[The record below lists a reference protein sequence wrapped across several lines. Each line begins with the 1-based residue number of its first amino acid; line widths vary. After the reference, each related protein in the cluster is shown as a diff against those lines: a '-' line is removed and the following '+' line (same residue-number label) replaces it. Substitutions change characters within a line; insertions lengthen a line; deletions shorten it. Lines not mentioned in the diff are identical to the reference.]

1 MLGMAKRESP
11 RHYRRELRLVE
22 ILSRFPGERAADRR
36 SASGRRRDGPL
47 WPGTC
52 VGRDQA
58 EIHALRSRTRPTPEP
73 KPLAGPVEAD
83 ETYVGGRNKDRPAS
97 ARRLEGRGVAGR
109 VGAGG
114 ILARPTNTI
123 TATVLPDTKVRTI
136 RGSLRRSTRR
146 APTLFPDAATID
158 PARRGPGHPS
168 LRGFVCATRPRQ
180 TAPLRRTHGMERLKL
195 LDLFCCAGGAAR
207 GYRNAG
213 FDVVGVDIDP
223 QPRYPYEFIQAD
235 VMALDASFIGSFDAV
250 HASPPCQ
257 AYSDLAKRNGNGHM
271 WPKLIEPVRDMLVA
285 SGKPYVIENVEGA
298 PLRDYIVLCGT
309 MFDDLRVIRHRLFET
324 NFAIYPPEHK
334 PHPLVHTFD
343 KRKAHYGKTDE
354 RKDYVQVTG
363 GGNCTLAAAHDAM
376 GIDWRMMKREINE
389 AIPPAYAEF
398 VGRAMISSVFGN
410 GKTRI

>member
-1 MLGMAKRESP
+1 MPYRPALARHSRPSRSRLRVWSRPTRYTSAAGP
-11 RHYRRELRLVE
+11 R
-22 ILSRFPGERAADRR
+22 IARFPGDPWSGAELLVR
-36 SASGRRRDGPL
+36 SVR
-47 WPGTC
+47 
-52 VGRDQA
+52 
-58 EIHALRSRTRPTPEP
+58 
-73 KPLAGPVEAD
+73 
-83 ETYVGGRNKDRPAS
+83 
-97 ARRLEGRGVAGR
+97 
-109 VGAGG
+109 GG
-114 ILARPTNTI
+114 ILVRPPNTI

-136 RGSLRRSTRR
+136 QGSLRRNARR
-146 APTLFPDAATID
+146 APTLFPDEAIAD
-158 PARRGPGHPS
+158 PGMCRSGRPSLHRFASTNRPRRG
-168 LRGFVCATRPRQ
+168 
-180 TAPLRRTHGMERLKL
+180 APLRRTPSTKRLKL

-223 QPRYPYEFIQAD
+223 QPRYPYEFVQAD
-235 VMALDASFIGSFDAV
+235 VMALDASFIESFDAV

-271 WPKLIEPVRDMLVA
+271 WPKLIEPVRDMLIA
-285 SGKPYVIENVEGA
+285 SGRPYVIENVEGA

-309 MFDDLRVIRHRLFET
+309 MFDDLRVIRHRLFEA
-324 NFAIYPPEHK
+324 NFPIYPPPHRR
-334 PHPLVHTFD
+334 HPLVHTFD

-398 VGRAMISSVFGN
+398 VGCAMISSVFGN
-410 GKTRI
+410 GETRI